1 MEFRVLEMASRV
13 LGEGVICDHCMGR
26 LFARLSTGLS
36 NDVRGAALKIVLS
49 MEGDRLRRDSEGAWL
64 LEELSA
70 SSPHARTLLGL
81 DRDVEGRCWVCGGLF
96 ETVEMWV
103 ERALEALSSVEF
115 DSFLIGTRVTG
126 LLSEN
131 EEILWAE
138 SGTRFAEPI
147 KSELNREVG
156 KRVEAL
162 TGKRVDHDHPDVLV
176 LLDLGEDA
184 VKLEIRP
191 LFLYGRYRKLVRGIP
206 QTRWPC
212 RECGGEGCEECGFTG
227 KVYPESVDELIA
239 APLLD
244 AFGAEEAV
252 FHGGGREDV
261 DALMLG
267 SGRPFVMEVK
277 NAKRRSVDLSSL
289 EERINESA
297 RGKVEVLGL
306 KYTDGG
312 EVERIK
318 GVRADK
324 VYRLGVS
331 FDDKISEER
340 LKSSLGLITG
350 EIDQQTP
357 SRVLHR
363 RADRVRRRK
372 VYSIEV
378 ESFNS
383 DQAVLL
389 VRCEGGLY
397 VKELVSGDGGRT
409 NPSLS
414 KALGTGAEV
423 VEVDVIDVK
432 L

>member
-26 LFARLSTGLS
+26 LFARLSTELS

-49 MEGDRLRRDSEGAWL
+49 MEGDRLRRDSEGTLL

-81 DRDVEGRCWVCGGLF
+81 DRDEEGKCWVCGGLF

-212 RECGGEGCEECGFTG
+212 KECGGEGCEECGFTG

-244 AFGAEEAV
+244 AFDAEEAV

-306 KYTDGG
+306 KYTDSG

-324 VYRLGVS
+324 VYRLSVS

>member
-81 DRDVEGRCWVCGGLF
+81 DRDEEGKCWVCGGLF

-212 RECGGEGCEECGFTG
+212 KECGGEGCEECGFTG

-297 RGKVEVLGL
+297 HGKVEVLGL

-324 VYRLGVS
+324 VYRLSVS

>member
-1 MEFRVLEMASRV
+1 
-13 LGEGVICDHCMGR
+13 
-26 LFARLSTGLS
+26 
-36 NDVRGAALKIVLS
+36 
-49 MEGDRLRRDSEGAWL
+49 
-64 LEELSA
+64 
-70 SSPHARTLLGL
+70 
-81 DRDVEGRCWVCGGLF
+81 
-96 ETVEMWV
+96 
-103 ERALEALSSVEF
+103 
-115 DSFLIGTRVTG
+115 
-126 LLSEN
+126 
-131 EEILWAE
+131 
-138 SGTRFAEPI
+138 
-147 KSELNREVG
+147 
-156 KRVEAL
+156 
-162 TGKRVDHDHPDVLV
+162 
-176 LLDLGEDA
+176 
-184 VKLEIRP
+184 
-191 LFLYGRYRKLVRGIP
+191 
-206 QTRWPC
+206 
-212 RECGGEGCEECGFTG
+212 
-227 KVYPESVDELIA
+227 
-239 APLLD
+239 
-244 AFGAEEAV
+244 
-252 FHGGGREDV
+252 
-261 DALMLG
+261 
-267 SGRPFVMEVK
+267 VK

-324 VYRLGVS
+324 VYRLSVS

>member
-1 MEFRVLEMASRV
+1 MEFRVLEMASHV
-13 LGEGVICDHCMGR
+13 LGEGMICDHCMGR

-36 NDVRGAALKIVLS
+36 NDVRGAALKLVLS
-49 MEGDRLRRDSEGAWL
+49 MEGDRLRRDSESTWL

-70 SSPHARTLLGL
+70 SSPQARTLMGL
-81 DRDVEGRCWVCGGLF
+81 DRDEEGKCWVCGGLF

-324 VYRLGVS
+324 VYRLSVS

-414 KALGTGAEV
+414 EALGTGAEV

>member
-26 LFARLSTGLS
+26 LFSRLSTGLS

-81 DRDVEGRCWVCGGLF
+81 DRDEEGKCWVCGGLF

-162 TGKRVDHDHPDVLV
+162 TGKRVDHDQPDVLV
-176 LLDLGEDA
+176 ILDLGEDA

-244 AFGAEEAV
+244 AFGAEAAV

-277 NAKRRSVDLSSL
+277 NAKRRSVDLFSL

-324 VYRLGVS
+324 VYRLSVS

-372 VYSIEV
+372 IYSIEV

-383 DQAVLL
+383 DRAVLL

-414 KALGTGAEV
+414 EALGTGAEV